1 MGPIS
6 CFSQKWGSRLAYF
19 VAGGARWK
27 RGHRG
32 RTGNRGNGSADIMD
46 GQETVGNSLGRVPL
60 GGSETEAWTSW
71 MDRKLWEIA
80 WGELRFDGAR
90 RKRGHPGVLDWQETA
105 GNSLWRAPLGGS
117 ETEAWTSWTDR
128 RPWEIAWGELRWEGA
143 RRKRGLRGRKGN
155 RRK

>member
-60 GGSETEAWTSW
+60 GGSETEAWTPWGSSYG
-71 MDRKLWEIA
+71 MERDGSVDTLGRWEI
-80 WGELRFDGAR
+80 
-90 RKRGHPGVLDWQETA
+90 V
-105 GNSLWRAPLGGS
+105 GNGFGRAPLGGS
-117 ETEAWTSWTDR
+117 ETEGDGSVD
-128 RPWEIAWGELRWEGA
+128 IVDGETLKNSLG
-143 RRKRGLRGRKGN
+143 
-155 RRK
+155 